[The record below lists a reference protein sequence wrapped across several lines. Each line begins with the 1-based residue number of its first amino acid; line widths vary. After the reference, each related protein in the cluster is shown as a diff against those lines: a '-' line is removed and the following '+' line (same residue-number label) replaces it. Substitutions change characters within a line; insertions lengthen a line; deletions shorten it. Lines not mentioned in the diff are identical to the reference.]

1 MADTI
6 YSIASG
12 KAIKMTEV
20 NDPMFSEK
28 MLGDGVAVYPH
39 FKTGLFSSKT
49 EPVFAPCDGE
59 VILVFTE
66 KHAIGIR
73 TPEGHEILIHMGI
86 ETVELKGTPFIIYC
100 KVGDVV
106 KHGDK
111 IADVN
116 WKEISKNGKDTVIPV
131 IWTNNDSNTD
141 IKVLKDSG
149 EVKVGDPL
157 FEIN

>member
-1 MADTI
+1 MGDTI

-66 KHAIGIR
+66 NMLLVFVHQ
-73 TPEGHEILIHMGI
+73 
-86 ETVELKGTPFIIYC
+86 
-100 KVGDVV
+100 KVM
-106 KHGDK
+106 K
-111 IADVN
+111 
-116 WKEISKNGKDTVIPV
+116 
-131 IWTNNDSNTD
+131 
-141 IKVLKDSG
+141 
-149 EVKVGDPL
+149 
-157 FEIN
+157 F